1 MEDGKIPDQ
10 PKMAVERTEAIDAIE
25 VRPLLKQVGVR
36 KLVTTVVDGET
47 VSVNSYTLY
56 FSQGDDIS
64 AEDTLFQNVANNYW
78 STL

>member
-1 MEDGKIPDQ
+1 MEHGKTPERC
-10 PKMAVERTEAIDAIE
+10 KMAVERTEVVDAIE

-36 KLVTTVVDGET
+36 KTVITSVDGED
-47 VSVNSYTLY
+47 VAVNSYTLY

-64 AEDTLFQNVANNYW
+64 AEDALFQNIANHYW

>member
-1 MEDGKIPDQ
+1 
-10 PKMAVERTEAIDAIE
+10 MALERTEVVDAIE
-25 VRPLLKQVGVR
+25 VRPLLQQVGLR
-36 KLVTTVVDGET
+36 KTVTTTEDGET

-64 AEDTLFQNVANNYW
+64 GEDALFQNIANHYW